1 MLLRNFLPRNDS
13 TSHRN
18 VSLTNQYFHS
28 DHKNWSFVSQ
38 GVRKSSSNLELPRY
52 KIFQKKEKFVGIKI
66 FLNRQ
71 YRIETMKENFH
82 SINGDISMRACMFC
96 GRNLFASIHY
106 RYCSTEL
113 HRKSDSLICYK
124 CEQASK
130 KGKLKS
136 VIEKLRKVL
145 KTDPDPNC
153 SATPYSVFSLA
164 IVQGVT
170 FLTQMTLQH
179 EKSLVNY
186 IFV

>member
-1 MLLRNFLPRNDS
+1 VQ
-13 TSHRN
+13 T
-18 VSLTNQYFHS
+18 
-28 DHKNWSFVSQ
+28 
-38 GVRKSSSNLELPRY
+38 
-52 KIFQKKEKFVGIKI
+52 GIKI
-66 FLNRQ
+66 FLNWE

-96 GRNLFASIHY
+96 GRNLFTSIHY

-145 KTDPDPNC
+145 KIRSRPRPLGSTVQRLFPGDSTRCDIFDTDDNTTPKIFSEIYFYMMLQFYLCQKWTWSYN
-153 SATPYSVFSLA
+153 ATCRFAL
-164 IVQGVT
+164 
-170 FLTQMTLQH
+170 F
-179 EKSLVNY
+179 
-186 IFV
+186 

>member
-1 MLLRNFLPRNDS
+1 M
-13 TSHRN
+13 
-18 VSLTNQYFHS
+18 
-28 DHKNWSFVSQ
+28 
-38 GVRKSSSNLELPRY
+38 
-52 KIFQKKEKFVGIKI
+52 GIKI

-145 KTDPDPNC
+145 KIRSGPRQLGSTVQCLFTGDSARWDTFDTDDTT
-153 SATPYSVFSLA
+153 TPKIIGEIYICMMLQFSLC
-164 IVQGVT
+164 Q
-170 FLTQMTLQH
+170 
-179 EKSLVNY
+179 K
-186 IFV
+186 